1 MKEKIKAAV
10 LGGDDRQTY
19 LAELL
24 AARGW
29 QVRVYGTYADVTGV
43 ERCRDAVTA
52 VRGADAVIFPMP
64 AVKGGIYLNEK
75 SDAETAFRDI
85 LDAVDEDGVVFAG
98 RTDTAFAA
106 ACRERGL
113 RFIDYYES
121 EPLTVKN
128 AWLTAEGALFIYM
141 SEKKVSVMGSK
152 ILVLGSGR
160 VAKCV
165 SGAFA
170 ALGARVTVMARN
182 SGELAWAQLLGRDTR
197 DISDASARNREF
209 ASGYDA
215 IVNTIPVA
223 FITGCSLN
231 VIPDETLII
240 DLASAPYGVDV
251 TEAARCGKN
260 AHRATSLPGKYAPES
275 AARIISE
282 VIAAHYDTIGGQT

>member
-10 LGGDDRQTY
+10 LGGDDRQTH

-29 QVRVYGTYADVTGV
+29 QVRVYGTYTDVTGV
-43 ERCRDAVTA
+43 ERCSDAVTA

-64 AVKGGIYLNEK
+64 AVKGGEYLNER
-75 SDAETAFRDI
+75 SDTETPFRDI
-85 LDAVDEDGVVFAG
+85 LDAAEKDCVVFAG
-98 RTDTAFAA
+98 RADAAFSG

-113 RFIDYYES
+113 QFVDYYES

-141 SEKKVSVMGSK
+141 SEKKVSVMGSR

-170 ALGARVTVMARN
+170 ALGAHVTVMARN
-182 SGELAWAQLLGRDTR
+182 SGELAWAQLWGRDTV
-197 DISDASARNREF
+197 DISDVNARKREF

-223 FITGCSLN
+223 FITGCSLH

-240 DLASAPYGVDV
+240 DLASSPYGVDV

-260 AHRATSLPGKYAPES
+260 AQRAASLPGKYAPES

-282 VIAAHYDTIGGQT
+282 VISAHYDTIGGLT